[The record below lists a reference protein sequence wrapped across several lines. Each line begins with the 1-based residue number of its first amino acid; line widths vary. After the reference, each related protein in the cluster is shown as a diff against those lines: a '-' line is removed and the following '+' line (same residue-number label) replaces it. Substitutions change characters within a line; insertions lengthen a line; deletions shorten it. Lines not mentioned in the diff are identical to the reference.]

1 MAKIRLIN
9 LRGGKKGWSI
19 PYKFGGVQLRKV
31 APIEDKGKGMKQSGK
46 EIKAALK
53 DELER
58 TSKI

>member
-31 APIEDKGKGMKQSGK
+31 EPIENTGK
-46 EIKAALK
+46 EMKKSNKEAKDALK
-53 DELER
+53 AGLER
-58 TSKI
+58 TSNL